1 MQIEMREGT
10 VEHFPGDV
18 PRVET
23 GVVGG
28 LDAAAAVHTV
38 VEGSRAGGGCF
49 ATPSN
54 SSACVGSLAVPEKI

>member
-18 PRVET
+18 PRVEA

-28 LDAAAAVHTV
+28 LDAAAAVHAV

-49 ATPSN
+49 AAPSD
-54 SSACVGSLAVPEKI
+54 SSACVGALAVPENI